1 MQADLP
7 ILYSYRRCPYAMRAR
22 MALKYAKIAVEI
34 REISLRDKPA
44 HMLAVSPKGTV
55 PVLVLND
62 EQVIEQSLDIMHW
75 ALKKQ
80 DMDGWLSADKALTN
94 ALILENDT
102 NFKAALDR
110 YKYPERYPEQSQQQ
124 YREAGEVFLAQLE
137 ARLNNTQYLFAP
149 HVTLADIAIFPF
161 IRQFAAVD
169 NAWFDTSP
177 YPKLGVWLKA
187 LTSSDLFESIMQKQ
201 PTYIA

>member
-1 MQADLP
+1 MGL
-7 ILYSYRRCPYAMRAR
+7 
-22 MALKYAKIAVEI
+22 E
-34 REISLRDKPA
+34 
-44 HMLAVSPKGTV
+44 
-55 PVLVLND
+55 
-62 EQVIEQSLDIMHW
+62 
-75 ALKKQ
+75 KQ

-102 NFKAALDR
+102 HFKTALDR

-169 NAWFDTSP
+169 TAWFDTSP
-177 YPKLGVWLKA
+177 YPKLSVWLKA
-187 LTSSDLFESIMQKQ
+187 LTSSALFESIMQKQ

>member
-22 MALKYAKIAVEI
+22 MALKYPNIAIEI

-62 EQVIEQSLDIMHW
+62 GQVLEQSLDIMHW
-75 ALKKQ
+75 ALKQQ
-80 DMDGWLSADKALTN
+80 DMHGWLSADKALTN

-110 YKYPERYPEQSQQQ
+110 YKYPERYPQQSQQEH
-124 YREAGEVFLAQLE
+124 REAGEVFLGQLE